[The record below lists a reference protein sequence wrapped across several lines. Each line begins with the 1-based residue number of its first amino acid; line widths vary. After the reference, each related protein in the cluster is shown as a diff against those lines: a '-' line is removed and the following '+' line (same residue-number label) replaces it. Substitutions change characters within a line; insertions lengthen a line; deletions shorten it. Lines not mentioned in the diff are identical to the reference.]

1 MHTEFNKISRTP
13 LGVRFFWINLFLV
26 SMIGL
31 GCESSSGLKSIKFA
45 GQTMGTTYSISVSNL
60 PAGTTSETLQEGV
73 SRVLIEVNQQMSN
86 WIDDSEISR
95 FNRSESTDWFEVS
108 PETAMVI
115 AESIRIS
122 RDSEG
127 AFDVTVAPL
136 IDTWGFGPAG
146 RDVEPPDEQQLE
158 RLKAIIGS
166 DKLASRVEPAAI
178 KKSEAKVSV
187 NLSAIAKGYG
197 VDAVAEYLE
206 SQGVTA
212 YLVEIGGEIRVA
224 GLKPNGE
231 KWRVGIE
238 RPNETGRSLQNAVS
252 LTDQAMATSG
262 DYRNFIEHEGKKY
275 SHTIDPRELKPITHE
290 LASVT
295 VLAGKCLEADAWATA
310 LMVMGPTNGY
320 DWAEIEGMAVLML
333 IHVDDGFEERATTA
347 WKKHIGETP

>member
-1 MHTEFNKISRTP
+1 MQTEFYKISRTP
-13 LGVRFFWINLFLV
+13 LGVRFFCINLFLI

-31 GCESSSGLKSIKFA
+31 GCESSSGPVTVKFS
-45 GQTMGTTYSISVSNL
+45 GQTMGTTYSVSISNL
-60 PAGTTSETLQEGV
+60 PDGTTSEILQEGV
-73 SRVLIEVNQQMSN
+73 SRVLVEVNQQMSN

-95 FNRSESTDWFEVS
+95 FNRLESTDWFEVS
-108 PETAMVI
+108 PETAKVI

-122 RDSEG
+122 QDSKG

-136 IDTWGFGPAG
+136 IDAWGFGPVG
-146 RDVEPPDEQQLE
+146 REVDPPDEQQLE

-166 DKLASRVEPAAI
+166 EKLASRTEPAAI
-178 KKSEAKVSV
+178 KKTDAEVTV
-187 NLSAIAKGYG
+187 NLSAIAKGAG

-262 DYRNFIEHEGKKY
+262 DYRNFIEYEGKKY

-295 VLAGKCLEADAWATA
+295 VLAANCLQADAWATA
-310 LMVMGPTNGY
+310 LMVMGPANGY
-320 DWAEIEGMAVLML
+320 DWAEDRGMAVLML
-333 IHVDDGFEERATTA
+333 IHAGDGFEERATTT
-347 WKKHIGETP
+347 WKQQIGEKP